1 VGHYAV
7 ELARRAGA
15 RVVTTVSGLQKA
27 ELAAKAGADLVVNYR
42 EPDAAEQIRSFAG
55 PGGVDHVVEV
65 ALGANLQLDLAVV
78 RRPDARIVTYAADG
92 ADPVLPVR
100 ACMTANLTVRFVL
113 LYGVPRAPLRQAAQ
127 DITAALADGAL
138 TELPV
143 HRFPLAGIVAAHE
156 TAEAGPLGKV
166 VIAP

>member
-1 VGHYAV
+1 M
-7 ELARRAGA
+7 ELGKWAGP
-15 RVVTTVSGLQKA
+15 RVIATVSGPYKA

-42 EPDAAEQIRSFAG
+42 EPGAAEQISSFAG

-65 ALGANLQLDLAVV
+65 ALGANLQLDLAVL
-78 RRPDARIVTYAADG
+78 RPGARIVTYAAEA

-100 ACMTANLTVRFVL
+100 ACMTANVVLRFVL
-113 LYGVPRAPLRQAAQ
+113 LYVVPPEALSQAVQ

-143 HRFPLAGIVAAHE
+143 TRFPLDEIAAAQDAVE
-156 TAEAGPLGKV
+156 GGAVVGKV
-166 VIAP
+166 LIVP